1 MECLNR
7 LMMDHPVFGGV
18 GGSGGS
24 GAGGGGDLAS
34 SYLQYCEA
42 R

>member
-1 MECLNR
+1 
-7 LMMDHPVFGGV
+7 MDHPVFGGV

-24 GAGGGGDLAS
+24 GGGGGGDLAS
-34 SYLQYCEA
+34 SYLQHCEA